1 VRLEAANVRKLKT
14 ALGTTTVVAALVA
27 SLATAEAARQPTPP
41 EARAIERAA
50 LRACDG
56 HGPPGSSC
64 EFHGARVSTRDPH
77 FAWADVTTDG
87 FSGALLKR
95 PSKGTAHFH
104 VIATQG
110 GGIELCSKWR
120 KQAPKRVL
128 ADLHVVGLRG
138 NGSTGRCG

>member
-1 VRLEAANVRKLKT
+1 MRLEAATVRSFKA
-14 ALGTTTVVAALVA
+14 ALAMASVIALLVA
-27 SLATAEAARQPTPP
+27 SLATAEAARQPTAP
-41 EARAIERAA
+41 EAQAIERAA

-56 HGPPGSSC
+56 HGPPGSTC

-95 PSKGTAHFH
+95 PTKASTHFH
-104 VIATQG
+104 VVAIQG
-110 GGIELCSKWR
+110 GGVELCSKWR
-120 KQAPKRVL
+120 RQAPSRVL

-138 NGSTGRCG
+138 NGSAGRC